1 MKHASIRSVTALL
14 VCILVA
20 GAAHATDFGIRGG
33 VYTERSKP
41 FVGVELL
48 SHAGDDLYFNP
59 NAEYVFVDGG
69 HFWTFNFD
77 GHWDLPTH
85 GTPYLWVGAGLA
97 VLYEDPDVGPS
108 STKAHLN
115 VLAGVGFRT
124 HSHVVPYIQVKLI
137 TTDPTELVAAGGIR
151 F

>member
-1 MKHASIRSVTALL
+1 MKQTSVWMAFVLL
-14 VCILVA
+14 VCLLA
-20 GAAHATDFGIRGG
+20 GSAAQATDFGIRGG

-69 HFWTFNFD
+69 SLWTFNFD

-85 GTPYLWVGAGLA
+85 GTPYLWIGAGLA
-97 VLYEDPDVGPS
+97 VLYENPDGPGPS
-108 STKAHLN
+108 RPKAHATL
-115 VLAGVGFRT
+115 L
-124 HSHVVPYIQVKLI
+124 
-137 TTDPTELVAAGGIR
+137 
-151 F
+151 